1 MSFTAIIKYFFV
13 KLKKL
18 KKCKLF
24 LKKNYI
30 KHLEINVLKTY
41 LFLTENKHFVI
52 QKKPLGFMI
61 ILCTFAHNY

>member
-1 MSFTAIIKYFFV
+1 MSFTTVIKYFFV
-13 KLKKL
+13 NPKKL
-18 KKCKLF
+18 KKWKLF
-24 LKKNYI
+24 SKKFHT
-30 KHLEINVLKTY
+30 KHLEVNILKTY